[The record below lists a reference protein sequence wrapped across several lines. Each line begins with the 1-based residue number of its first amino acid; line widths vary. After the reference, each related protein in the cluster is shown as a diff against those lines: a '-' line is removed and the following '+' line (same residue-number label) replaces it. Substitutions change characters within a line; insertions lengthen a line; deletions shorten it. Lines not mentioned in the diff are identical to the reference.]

1 MKWIFFFLFLSLSGA
16 IAQINYNEY
25 FEDKTLRFDYY
36 RTGNAD
42 SESISLA
49 EIKQEPIWGG
59 SLNNLIDTFEYG
71 AYLFK
76 VWTADHDSL
85 LYSRGY
91 STLFKEWQTTEE
103 AKTTVRSF
111 YETVTFPFP
120 KVKVILELYSRSGK
134 GKFEKI
140 YEYSIAPKN
149 YFINRDAVKRYESF
163 KVHYSG
169 DPHKKLDI
177 LFLPEG
183 YAEDE
188 MDLFKADCQ
197 KFGEYIF
204 AYSPFDSLRDYINIW
219 GVSAPSEESG
229 TDIPREGIW
238 KNTLL
243 NTSYYTFD
251 SERYL
256 MTYDYKSVR
265 DLAANAPYDQIYIL
279 VNIGKYGGGAIY
291 NYYSVTASKN
301 PKAKQIFI
309 HEFGHGFAG
318 LADEY
323 YTSDVSYQDFYPLD
337 VEPWEPNITTLVNF
351 ERKWKDLLQPG
362 TPVPTPNENK
372 YANLIGV
379 FEGGGYAAKGV
390 YRPTYNSIMKSFTS
404 DEFNE
409 ICRQA
414 IKKMIFFY
422 SN

>member
-1 MKWIFFFLFLSLSGA
+1 MFLLSFSGT
-16 IAQINYNEY
+16 IAQIDFNKY

-42 SESISLA
+42 SESISFA
-49 EIKQEPIWGG
+49 ELKQEPVWGG

-71 AYLFK
+71 AYLFE
-76 VWTADHDSL
+76 VWTLDHDSL
-85 LYSRGY
+85 LYSKGY

-103 AKTTVRSF
+103 AKKTVRSF

-120 KVKVILELYSRSGK
+120 KVKVILELYSRNKK

-140 YEYSIAPKN
+140 YEYSIDPES
-149 YFINRDAVKRYESF
+149 YFINRDAVQKYESF

-169 DPHKKLDI
+169 NPHKRLDI
-177 LFLPEG
+177 LFLPDG
-183 YAEDE
+183 YTAEE
-188 MDLFKADCQ
+188 MEEFKADCK
-197 KFGEYIF
+197 KFKDYIF
-204 AYSPFDSLRDYINIW
+204 EYSPFDSLRNYINIW
-219 GVSAPSEESG
+219 GVAAPSEQSG
-229 TDIPREGIW
+229 TDIPGEGIW

-256 MTYDYKSVR
+256 MTYDYKAVR
-265 DLAANAPYDQIYIL
+265 DLAANAPYDHIYIL
-279 VNIGKYGGGAIY
+279 VNSEKYGGGSIY
-291 NYYSVTASKN
+291 NYYSVTAAKN
-301 PKAKQIFI
+301 KKARQIFI

-323 YTSDVSYQDFYPLD
+323 YTSDVSYQNFYPLE

-351 ERKWKDLLQPG
+351 ESKWKDLIQPE

-372 YANLIGV
+372 YENVIGV
-379 FEGGGYAAKGV
+379 FEGGGYVAKGV
-390 YRPTYNSIMKSFTS
+390 YRSTYNSIMKSFTS

-409 ICRQA
+409 VSKRA
-414 IKKMIFFY
+414 IVRMLMFY
-422 SN
+422 SDR